1 MRART
6 ALVALALLLAVAA
19 VPAAGMAATDT
30 TVMADQHANETDGAA
45 NATEGA
51 NASVAPGERLSGVVG
66 VQEAELDGEVEGR
79 AFGIRVAGAA
89 TNESRADVVAEQLSE
104 IEQRLNETEQ
114 RKQELREARENGSIS
129 EGKYRAEMAKLAA
142 QTETAKE
149 LTDRSENA
157 SQGLPADLLES
168 KGINVS
174 AIQTLK
180 DRADQLT
187 GPEVAEI
194 ARSIAG
200 ETAPGAGPPEDRGP
214 GSNAPDDAGDGNGD
228 DADAD
233 SERGASDRGSPEDRN
248 AGDGD
253 AEDTDDEDTATPTPD
268 DSGAAGDGADNAG
281 GGSGGDGGDGGSGG
295 SY

>member
-1 MRART
+1 MRAQT

-19 VPAAGMAATDT
+19 VPAAGMAATDS

-45 NATEGA
+45 NATEDA

-114 RKQELREARENGSIS
+114 RKQELQEARENGSMS

-142 QTETAKE
+142 QTETAKD

-180 DRADQLT
+180 DHADQLT

-214 GSNAPDDAGDGNGD
+214 GSNAPDDAGDGD

-233 SERGASDRGSPEDRN
+233 SERDAGDRGSPEDRN

-268 DSGAAGDGADNAG
+268 DSEAAGDGADNAG
-281 GGSGGDGGDGGSGG
+281 GGSGGDGGGGG